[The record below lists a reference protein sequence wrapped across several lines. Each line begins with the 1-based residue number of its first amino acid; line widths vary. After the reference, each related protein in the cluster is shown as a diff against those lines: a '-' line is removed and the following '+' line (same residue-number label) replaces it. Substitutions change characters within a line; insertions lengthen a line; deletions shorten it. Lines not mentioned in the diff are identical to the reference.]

1 MPDQPQRS
9 PCDVREE
16 GFADRAALSDAI
28 AWVDR
33 HARISGAESV
43 ALDAAAGRILAQP
56 FLSPADLPPTDTA
69 VNDGYAL
76 RSCETVGA
84 DSYNPLL
91 FCLQDYEPAL
101 RPFSATL
108 VTCGTPLPMGADA
121 VAPFDVAQAAPGTV
135 SLISSVAPGEGVNL
149 QGQEAS
155 RGAPLIESS
164 RPLRPSD
171 LAVIASFG
179 IKRVSVIRRPQVR
192 IILAGNKLA
201 ASKLSPDLKPADA
214 NGPMLRAQVLRDG
227 GAVELFRY
235 GVSGRAAL
243 ADCIARP
250 GADVVLLCGRTGT
263 GLDDVAPLALADA
276 GTLSLHGI
284 AVSPG
289 GSTGMGSIGQVPVVL
304 LPGSPLDCL
313 FAYDLFAGRLIR
325 NLSGRPS
332 PLPYRIH
339 QATLAR
345 KIVSSI
351 GTVELCRV
359 RLVAGEAIP
368 MGSADS
374 GGLTSVARADGFLL
388 IPSTL
393 EGYAPGAIVDVY
405 TYDEVWG
412 PVDAPVDGAAR
423 GAADDTVEGEGIRR

>member
-16 GFADRAALSDAI
+16 GFADRASVRDAI

-33 HARISGAESV
+33 YARITEPESV
-43 ALDAAAGRILAQP
+43 ALEAAAGRILAQP
-56 FLSPADLPPTDTA
+56 FLSPADVPPTGTA
-69 VNDGYAL
+69 VTDGYAL

-91 FCLQDYEPAL
+91 FCLQDYQPAL

-121 VAPFDVAQAAPGTV
+121 VAPFDVAQAAPDTA
-135 SLISSVAPGEGVNL
+135 SLISSVAPGEGVNVR
-149 QGQEAS
+149 GQEAPK
-155 RGAPLIESS
+155 GALLVEPS

-171 LAVIASFG
+171 LAVISSFG
-179 IKRVSVIRRPQVR
+179 IKRVSVTRRPLVR
-192 IILAGNKLA
+192 IIIAGNKLT
-201 ASKLSPDLKPADA
+201 ASKSSPDLKPADA
-214 NGPMLRAQVLRDG
+214 NGPMLRALLARDG
-227 GAVELFRY
+227 GAVEICRV
-235 GVSGRAAL
+235 GVTGRAAL
-243 ADCIARP
+243 AECITRP
-250 GADVVLLCGRTGT
+250 GADVILLCGRTGT
-263 GLDDVAPLALADA
+263 GLDDEAPLALADA

-289 GSTGMGSIGQVPVVL
+289 GSTGMGSIGPVPVIL

-332 PLPYRIH
+332 AMPYRLRK
-339 QATLAR
+339 ATLAR

-388 IPSTL
+388 VPATM
-393 EGYAPGAIVDVY
+393 EGYASRAIVDVY
-405 TYDEVWG
+405 TYE
-412 PVDAPVDGAAR
+412 DAG
-423 GAADDTVEGEGIRR
+423 DTVEGEGISR